1 MEEKIKSSNLEIRVL
16 EENLGKIGF
25 IMKKYLDYI
34 SIRFDCEG

>member
-25 IMKKYLDYI
+25 IMKIYLDYI

>member
-25 IMKKYLDYI
+25 IMNAYLDYI